1 MNRRKILAF
10 TGIRSEYDLQFP
22 IAKELNCKENVQFG
36 FVVFGAHLSE
46 KFGSTVQ
53 VIEKDGFRIISRI
66 ANFIEDDSHYA
77 KAKSSGV
84 LMVGCADVFRDYQP
98 DIVLVVG
105 DREETIIAS
114 IIASYFNVPIA
125 HVFGGD
131 YTFPE
136 SLGDV
141 DEQIRNATTK
151 LAHLHFVIH
160 EEHKQRIIKMGE
172 EPWRVFN
179 TGSPGQDKYVE
190 HQYSIDAVNQFF
202 HVNLKP
208 KEYAV
213 LIHHSLPNNLEEC
226 TDEIRNILSA
236 LHKRNIIT
244 FILYPNSDPGYQLI
258 LNSITTLAKN
268 KEQFILSKSLEREI
282 FIPLIKHARFLI
294 GNSSMG
300 ILEAPFLELPAINVG
315 KRQQQRLN
323 AGNVIFTGKSQEEI
337 EKAMDIIFYDEKFI
351 HNLRLCKLFYGD
363 GNSGKRIADI
373 LSSIKID
380 NNLLAKR
387 NTY

>member
-22 IAKELNCKENVQFG
+22 IVKELNAKENVDFG

-53 VIEKDGFRIISRI
+53 LIEKDGFKIIRKI
-66 ANFIEDDSHYA
+66 FNFIEDDSHYA

-84 LMVGCADVFRDYQP
+84 LMVGLADVFRDYQP
-98 DIVLVVG
+98 NMVLVVG
-105 DREETIIAS
+105 DREEVIIAS
-114 IIASYFNVPIA
+114 ISASYFNVPIA

-136 SLGDV
+136 SLGNV
-141 DEQIRNATTK
+141 DDHIRNATTK

-190 HQYSIDAVNQFF
+190 HQYSIDTVNNFF
-202 HVNLKP
+202 HVDLKP

-213 LIHHSLPNNLEEC
+213 LIHHSLPNNLEESKE
-226 TDEIRNILSA
+226 EINNILSA
-236 LHKRNIIT
+236 LDKSHITT
-244 FILYPNSDPGYQLI
+244 FILYPNSDPGHQLI
-258 LNSITTLAKN
+258 IDNISNLAKN
-268 KEQFILSKSLEREI
+268 KEKFIISKTLMREI
-282 FIPLIKHARFLI
+282 FIPLIKNAKFLI

-300 ILEAPFLELPAINVG
+300 ILEAPFLELPVINVG
-315 KRQQQRLN
+315 KRQQERLN
-323 AGNVIFTGKSQEEI
+323 AGNVIFTGISQDEI
-337 EKAMDIIFYDEKFI
+337 ERAMDTISHDEKFI
-351 HNLRLCKLFYGD
+351 DNLKACKFFYGE
-363 GNSGKRIADI
+363 GNSGKKVADI
-373 LSSIKID
+373 ISSIKID
-380 NNLLAKR
+380 NKLLAKR